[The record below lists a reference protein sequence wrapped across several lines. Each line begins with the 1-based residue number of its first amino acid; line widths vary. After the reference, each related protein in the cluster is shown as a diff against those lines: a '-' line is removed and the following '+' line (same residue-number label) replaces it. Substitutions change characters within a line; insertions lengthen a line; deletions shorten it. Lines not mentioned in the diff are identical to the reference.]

1 MSKELEA
8 LERLINEVE
17 KDSRTVSFLF
27 HDIVSWEED
36 KELVKKAL
44 IVLEILNKRGIKL
57 IIPEGTFSKEHIDIQ
72 LFTNCLS
79 KDEFELIK
87 EVLDL

>member
-1 MSKELEA
+1 MNKEEKA
-8 LERLINEVE
+8 LQVIDLINQ
-17 KDSRTVSFLF
+17 
-27 HDIVSWEED
+27 
-36 KELVKKAL
+36 
-44 IVLEILNKRGIKL
+44 RGIKL

-72 LFTNCLS
+72 LFTNHLS

>member
-1 MSKELEA
+1 MSNYEKLYRLEHEKNQHLTQA
-8 LERLINEVE
+8 NLKLKKVIDLINQ
-17 KDSRTVSFLF
+17 
-27 HDIVSWEED
+27 
-36 KELVKKAL
+36 
-44 IVLEILNKRGIKL
+44 RGIKL
-57 IIPEGTFSKEHIDIQ
+57 IIPESTFSKEHIDIQ

>member
-1 MSKELEA
+1 MSKELDA
-8 LERLINEVE
+8 WDRLGQWYTDNEQHCE
-17 KDSRTVSFLF
+17 
-27 HDIVSWEED
+27 DIDTIE
-36 KELVKKAL
+36 KAL
-44 IVLEILNKRGIKL
+44 KVLEIINNRGIKL

-72 LFTNCLS
+72 LFTNTLS